1 MLPDWWATSA
11 AAMAEQ
17 AEPALVAWLNKVFDK
32 SFVTRDEDVA
42 SLLKHLLAE
51 GT

>member
-1 MLPDWWATSA
+1 
-11 AAMAEQ
+11 MAEQ
-17 AEPALVAWLNKVFDK
+17 AEPALVAWLNNVFDK